1 MKEVKEP
8 GSSRALRVRHRQEI
22 NSMLRFLVVLLF
34 CGTWILPAGTQY
46 AVVVGIS
53 TFRDL
58 PEHAWLDFAH
68 TDARAYADFLK
79 SRYVRIPPENVTI
92 LLNEDAT
99 TVKLKS
105 ALGELL
111 KKSTEEDIVYIYIAS
126 HGTVDLDLNE
136 AFFVTYDT
144 DPENL
149 YGTAYRM
156 SEFQYITNQ
165 VKAKHL
171 IVISDACKSG
181 GIGANIAGSRRDIGE
196 DEVVVNEYFRDILEE
211 NEGVGKSQFI
221 YAAAGA
227 RESSIEDA
235 TMGGGVFTKYL
246 IEALQGAAD
255 NNQDGNITAAEAHDY
270 VFNHVRQFTRG
281 RQNPMIVNSAQY
293 DGNLV
298 LAVTDPGA
306 EAGFLLE
313 ANASGTDRDL
323 LVIPPPAAPQPVAA
337 DSFSSTPDPLS
348 SGATFGFGSLL
359 VESPLEGVEIL
370 INGNRTGVLQGQPLL
385 VTLPAGEYRLR
396 AAKADHETLEEPIS
410 IQPNQQLNR
419 VIQLRPLF
427 DPQFKEL
434 ENKFLDAR
442 GIYWDEDP
450 EKAEQL
456 FQEVFET
463 LLEWG
468 QARALNVEEDQYLV
482 DSFIHFTNLQMAGD
496 KGVQTLESWIE
507 KFFTVHIL
515 LPGAEE
521 FNEPERYLEVVRK
534 HAVEFIVASE
544 IPEARLTIDHLPEKG
559 IKGEEHFFIKPG
571 RHQIRMSKDN
581 YRPFETVID
590 FLLDVQYSPLIY
602 EGYLQRLQVLAL
614 SEHPLRATVNRLS
627 EVEARPLEQLL
638 ADLTPKI
645 RQEVQQRVSAS
656 GLDASRL
663 SAVYFDQINPN
674 TNRLVLDFS
683 RPGYEEKSYEV
694 ALDQDVLDR
703 IHSLD
708 GYWIMGEVVRL
719 EPMIGHLSIVST
731 PSGAEVLL
739 NRQEIGTTPFDGDVP
754 VGDYEI
760 KVRHQIAGTY
770 LKSLTVDRNQS
781 YTIEAELKPVLVFV
795 GVLPSPEVGSDKL
808 GALNEEL
815 PRQIQ
820 ARLESYLLDIQ
831 PAARYEFWDQFLEML
846 SDGIQEEEM
855 EGAMRHLNIISER
868 FDSRLILFGTF
879 RTLNE
884 YLANRLSLFLINVT
898 NPRPNV
904 WEVHSRT
911 FSEMDSIME
920 LINYAPQVEQQ
931 FFRNWTGL
939 KVLDTQVPGHELV
952 VIDVFTG
959 SPAEMAGL
967 TKGDVIQSVDGER
980 VDALG
985 LYEAISRKKPEEQ
998 IALATLKGTS
1008 RVTIQESPALLSS
1021 KDLLN
1026 NSTLVALEAALERY
1040 PKDSLKHQLAL
1051 LHIGISHMNFENWH
1065 LAIERLNALDQTQ
1078 ISPGYVSYLL
1088 GRCFEA
1094 LDEEEQAVLYYE
1106 QAEQGGGGV
1115 LGFEYADS
1123 GAQLAQW
1130 RLRSIR

>member
-1 MKEVKEP
+1 MKAVKEP

-22 NSMLRFLVVLLF
+22 NIMLRFLVVLLF

-79 SRYVRIPPENVTI
+79 SRYVRIPPENVTT

-306 EAGFLLE
+306 EVGLLLE
-313 ANASGTDRDL
+313 ADAAGTDRDL
-323 LVIPPPAAPQPVAA
+323 LVIPPPADPQPVTA
-337 DSFSSTPDPLS
+337 DSFSSTPDLLS

-427 DPQFKEL
+427 DPQFKDL

-590 FLLDVQYSPLIY
+590 FLLYVQYSPLIY

-627 EVEARPLEQLL
+627 EVEALPLE
-638 ADLTPKI
+638 P
-645 RQEVQQRVSAS
+645 
-656 GLDASRL
+656 
-663 SAVYFDQINPN
+663 
-674 TNRLVLDFS
+674 
-683 RPGYEEKSYEV
+683 
-694 ALDQDVLDR
+694 
-703 IHSLD
+703 
-708 GYWIMGEVVRL
+708 
-719 EPMIGHLSIVST
+719 
-731 PSGAEVLL
+731 
-739 NRQEIGTTPFDGDVP
+739 
-754 VGDYEI
+754 
-760 KVRHQIAGTY
+760 
-770 LKSLTVDRNQS
+770 
-781 YTIEAELKPVLVFV
+781 
-795 GVLPSPEVGSDKL
+795 
-808 GALNEEL
+808 
-815 PRQIQ
+815 
-820 ARLESYLLDIQ
+820 
-831 PAARYEFWDQFLEML
+831 
-846 SDGIQEEEM
+846 
-855 EGAMRHLNIISER
+855 
-868 FDSRLILFGTF
+868 
-879 RTLNE
+879 
-884 YLANRLSLFLINVT
+884 
-898 NPRPNV
+898 
-904 WEVHSRT
+904 
-911 FSEMDSIME
+911 
-920 LINYAPQVEQQ
+920 
-931 FFRNWTGL
+931 
-939 KVLDTQVPGHELV
+939 
-952 VIDVFTG
+952 
-959 SPAEMAGL
+959 
-967 TKGDVIQSVDGER
+967 
-980 VDALG
+980 
-985 LYEAISRKKPEEQ
+985 
-998 IALATLKGTS
+998 
-1008 RVTIQESPALLSS
+1008 LLS
-1021 KDLLN
+1021 
-1026 NSTLVALEAALERY
+1026 
-1040 PKDSLKHQLAL
+1040 
-1051 LHIGISHMNFENWH
+1051 
-1065 LAIERLNALDQTQ
+1065 
-1078 ISPGYVSYLL
+1078 
-1088 GRCFEA
+1088 
-1094 LDEEEQAVLYYE
+1094 
-1106 QAEQGGGGV
+1106 
-1115 LGFEYADS
+1115 
-1123 GAQLAQW
+1123 
-1130 RLRSIR
+1130 